1 MTRKIT
7 SILFMSAILFTS
19 AIAVSFT
26 IMQDADAFK
35 SHGTLTRQTGSQT
48 VCGEVLCSE
57 YPGGREAY
65 NAALEAG
72 NVGNQSSES
81 RELVASTGSDKLQT
95 ELEKIMEKLE
105 NGERLSKSEERRVT
119 QALQEQ
125 EASQVATE
133 RFGGS
138 GGAEAQGIISAAQN
152 TFGNTLSDTITSVQ
166 DPGQGHEN
174 HQISVLLPPS
184 DKSYVGRLTFSAS
197 ENVQFVTLHGP
208 LGIGEDQGQAIWTT
222 DGETKYALT
231 LVDNGQRSGGWFFA
245 GNALALHSMKD
256 TPFTAS
262 YSIAYAEVEPGV
274 HDRGTVKTGTVTSV
288 QDPGQGHENHSLAL
302 ILPPR
307 DIPYQGGV
315 VSYSASENI
324 QLVALI
330 GPLDEGDDMG
340 QAIWSPDG
348 ETKYALTIF
357 DGGKMG
363 VWNSFNGNA
372 LALHTMNPDGF
383 TATYTLAGIH

>member
-19 AIAVSFT
+19 AITASVT
-26 IMQDADAFK
+26 IVQDADAFK
-35 SHGTLTRQTGSQT
+35 SHGTLTRQVGSQM

-57 YPGGREAY
+57 YPGGREAF
-65 NAALEAG
+65 NAAMAAGEAA
-72 NVGNQSSES
+72 SSES
-81 RELVASTGSDKLQT
+81 REQVFSSGSDTLAT
-95 ELEKIMEKLE
+95 ELERILEKIE
-105 NGERLSKSEERRVT
+105 NGERLSRSEERRVT

-138 GGAEAQGIISAAQN
+138 GGAEAQGIVSAAQN
-152 TFGNTLSDTITSVQ
+152 TFGNTVSDTITSVQ

-245 GNALALHSMKD
+245 GNALALHTMKD

-340 QAIWSPDG
+340 QAIWTPDG

-357 DGGKMG
+357 DGGRMG

-383 TATYTLAGIH
+383 TATFTLAGIH

>member
-1 MTRKIT
+1 M
-7 SILFMSAILFTS
+7 
-19 AIAVSFT
+19 
-26 IMQDADAFK
+26 
-35 SHGTLTRQTGSQT
+35 
-48 VCGEVLCSE
+48 
-57 YPGGREAY
+57 
-65 NAALEAG
+65 
-72 NVGNQSSES
+72 
-81 RELVASTGSDKLQT
+81 
-95 ELEKIMEKLE
+95 
-105 NGERLSKSEERRVT
+105 
-119 QALQEQ
+119 
-125 EASQVATE
+125 
-133 RFGGS
+133 
-138 GGAEAQGIISAAQN
+138 
-152 TFGNTLSDTITSVQ
+152 
-166 DPGQGHEN
+166 
-174 HQISVLLPPS
+174 
-184 DKSYVGRLTFSAS
+184 
-197 ENVQFVTLHGP
+197 
-208 LGIGEDQGQAIWTT
+208 
-222 DGETKYALT
+222 T

-245 GNALALHSMKD
+245 GNALALHTMND

-288 QDPGQGHENHSLAL
+288 QDPGIGHENHSLAL

-340 QAIWSPDG
+340 QAIWTPDG

-383 TATYTLAGIH
+383 TATFTLAGIH

>member
-19 AIAVSFT
+19 AIAVSVT

-35 SHGTLTRQTGSQT
+35 SHGTLTRQVGSQM

-57 YPGGREAY
+57 YPGGREAF
-65 NAALEAG
+65 NAAMAAGEAS
-72 NVGNQSSES
+72 SSES
-81 RELVASTGSDKLQT
+81 REQVFSSGSDTLAT
-95 ELEKIMEKLE
+95 ELERILEKIE
-105 NGERLSKSEERRVT
+105 NGERLSRSEERRVT

-184 DKSYVGRLTFSAS
+184 DKSYVGRLTVSAS

-245 GNALALHSMKD
+245 GNALALHTMSD

-288 QDPGQGHENHSLAL
+288 QDPGQGHENHSLAM